1 MKNLRGVIQAI
12 KESRQVM
19 VCSHVEPDGD
29 SVGSQLAMASIL
41 RDLGKGV
48 AIVNQDPVPARY
60 KFLDACEL
68 IRDQLPAGFRP
79 DAVAMLDCSTLDRIG
94 AVRDFIAPDT
104 TIITID
110 HHPCLSKPEAPAYLK
125 PEASSTGELIVDLL
139 KDLEM
144 PIGQERAI
152 QLYTAILTD
161 TGGFRFPNTSAK
173 CLAAAAELAAEG
185 AKPDLIAAQLF
196 EQLSASNLKLLGR
209 ALGKIETLE
218 NNRIGLVCLDR
229 KDMEECQAHPDG
241 ATGIAD
247 HLLSLKGCLVG
258 VLIRELSSDTV
269 KVSLRSRGAIK
280 SNRIAEALGGGGH
293 PNAAGY
299 RAKGSLSMVRDRAL
313 LEIKKWL

>member
-1 MKNLRGVIQAI
+1 MKNLRGVVQAI
-12 KESRQVM
+12 RESHHVM

-60 KFLDACEL
+60 KFLDSCGL

-79 DAVAMLDCSTLDRIG
+79 DTVAMLDCSTLDRLG
-94 AVRDFIAPDT
+94 TVRDFIAPDAT
-104 TIITID
+104 VITID
-110 HHPCLSKPEAPAYLK
+110 HHPYLSKPEDPTYLEPK
-125 PEASSTGELIVDLL
+125 ASSTGELIVDLL
-139 KDLEM
+139 KDLEI
-144 PIGQERAI
+144 PIGRERAI
-152 QLYTAILTD
+152 QLYTAIIAD

-173 CLAAAAELAAEG
+173 CLAVAAELAAEG
-185 AKPDLIAAQLF
+185 AKPDSIAAQVY
-196 EQLSASNLKLLGR
+196 EQRSASSLKLLGR

-218 NNRIGLVCLDR
+218 NNRVGLVCLDR
-229 KDMEECQAHPDG
+229 RDMEECQAHPDG
-241 ATGIAD
+241 AAGIAD

-258 VLIRELSSDTV
+258 VL
-269 KVSLRSRGAIK
+269 SRGAIK
-280 SNRIAEALGGGGH
+280 SNKIAEALGGGGH

-313 LEIKKWL
+313 MEIKKWL